1 MKCMNCGAE
10 IPEGRLICPGCGREV
25 QIVPDYNPLDDVLTA
40 QVKGAISK
48 TMSLY
53 QDGQPEVRRSTDR
66 MPSPRGANERGRTG
80 YVTGNQRT
88 GKRAPQGS
96 TGRGRTGR
104 VAQGNTGRGRTGRVS
119 QGTGKSAKISREEQ
133 ELRRR
138 QAEKR
143 RMMAKKKRMRT
154 ILILAV
160 ILAACVGIVFFLY
173 QNSYSGLIGRG
184 NKDLDAKE
192 YAAATEK
199 FEKAM
204 KKDKK
209 RGEAYSG
216 LAAVYIEQDDL
227 EKAEQMFLEALKDYP
242 SNVEIYRAA
251 IQFYCDTKQ
260 ENKVSDLLDACS
272 SDAVLSELSEF
283 VSDTPQFSLDATKE
297 YDDIQALELTGD
309 GKAIYYT
316 TDSTDPTTSSTKY
329 TEPIKLDEGETEVRA
344 ISVNEKGIP
353 SLVASRTYIIRF
365 PVADA
370 PAVTPSTGQYEGS
383 QKIEVVV
390 PAGYEAHYTMDATT
404 PTENSDLYEGPID
417 MPKGK
422 TIFSVVLVDKKGR
435 LSDVTIRN
443 YERTE

>member
-1 MKCMNCGAE
+1 MNCGAV
-10 IPEGRLICPGCGREV
+10 IPEGQLICPGCGREV

-40 QVKGAISK
+40 QVKGAISE
-48 TMSLY
+48 TMSLR
-53 QDGQPEVRRSTDR
+53 DNREAVSRRRTGRTVAVRESADR
-66 MPSPRGANERGRTG
+66 GNAGRTG
-80 YVTGNQRT
+80 YAAKNARTGAGGPQGNVRNGRT
-88 GKRAPQGS
+88 GKVS
-96 TGRGRTGR
+96 S
-104 VAQGNTGRGRTGRVS
+104 NTG
-119 QGTGKSAKISREEQ
+119 KPAKAAREEQ
-133 ELRRR
+133 EMRRR

-143 RMMAKKKRMRT
+143 RMIAKKKRMRRII
-154 ILILAV
+154 ILVIVLAV
-160 ILAACVGIVFFLY
+160 FIGLGFFLY

-184 NKDLDAKE
+184 NKALAEKDYTSAE
-192 YAAATEK
+192 EK
-199 FEKAM
+199 FEKAR

-209 RGEAYSG
+209 RGEAYTG
-216 LAAVYIEQDDL
+216 LAAVYIARDEL
-227 EKAEQMFLEALKDYP
+227 ENAEQMFLDAIQSYP

-260 ENKVSDLLDACS
+260 ESKVSELLDECS
-272 SDAVLSELSEF
+272 SDAVISELSAF
-283 VSDTPQFSLDATKE
+283 VSETPQFSLDATKE

-309 GKAIYYT
+309 GEAIYYT
-316 TDSTDPTTSSTKY
+316 TDSTDPTTSSKKY

-353 SLVASRTYIIRF
+353 SLVASRTYVIKF
-365 PVADA
+365 PIADA

-383 QKIEVVV
+383 QQIEVVV
-390 PAGYEAHYTMDATT
+390 PAGYEARYTMDATT
-404 PTENSDLYEGPID
+404 PTAGSDLYEGPID